1 MWKDIKKYLK
11 KPTNALIIFEN
22 AWSNLITFNLDLWA
36 VYYLV
41 NINVTNYIYIAGFEG
56 FFIFPGTL
64 LMEFLISL
72 CPLKKRL
79 VTSTFC
85 ALLVGTGIYF
95 VLVPE
100 GPGSLGHYFFIFYAL
115 NFFAGGPMSRT
126 FGETAETVKGNA
138 VMRMVIIN
146 IALLLK
152 ELLCALFFFFLGITM
167 KMSLS
172 SFVYAVCIINLVLL
186 GVHLVR
192 RLLESSEKK

>member
-1 MWKDIKKYLK
+1 MQYLK
-11 KPTNALIIFEN
+11 KSVHVLVVFEN
-22 AWSNLITFNLDLWA
+22 AWFNLITFNLDLWA

-100 GPGSLGHYFFIFYAL
+100 GPGSLGHYFFIF
-115 NFFAGGPMSRT
+115 
-126 FGETAETVKGNA
+126 
-138 VMRMVIIN
+138 
-146 IALLLK
+146 
-152 ELLCALFFFFLGITM
+152 
-167 KMSLS
+167 
-172 SFVYAVCIINLVLL
+172 
-186 GVHLVR
+186 
-192 RLLESSEKK
+192 